1 MTLIICREIRVQVF
15 FNGSLNVLY
24 SQFQHSFTALQWGKK
39 CETEREQVFPTEPGE
54 EGGSRYFPAACGE
67 DCGGADTHT
76 AVHGEP
82 HTGTGGHDPK
92 EAASMESPQRSR
104 VLEGAVGL
112 DMKTTLE
119 QVYPEGQQPWVK
131 TQAGTG
137 RSVRWKKWQRGT
149 GMDWLQLPFSSHCT
163 AQWGYGM
170 EEVEELGKEKWSW
183 DWKKVVG
190 ESYFSVLFCL
200 CFTAFN
206 SILLIY

>member
-1 MTLIICREIRVQVF
+1 MFFKCSLFSISTFIHCSPVREEV
-15 FNGSLNVLY
+15 
-24 SQFQHSFTALQWGKK
+24 WGWEGAGIPYRAWRRRGK
-39 CETEREQVFPTEPGE
+39 QVFPCSLWRGLWW
-54 EGGSRYFPAACGE
+54 SRHSHCSPWRTPHWHRWTWPKRSCI
-67 DCGGADTHT
+67 
-76 AVHGEP
+76 HGEP
-82 HTGTGGHDPK
+82 SEEQGPGRSCGPGHENHAGAGLSWGTAALGKDP
-92 EAASMESPQRSR
+92 R
-104 VLEGAVGL
+104 
-112 DMKTTLE
+112 
-119 QVYPEGQQPWVK
+119 
-131 TQAGTG
+131 TG

-170 EEVEELGKEKWSW
+170 EEEEELGKEKWSW

>member
-39 CETEREQVFPTEPGE
+39 CEAEREQVFPTEPGE

-131 TQAGTG
+131 TQG
-137 RSVRWKKWQRGT
+137 Q
-149 GMDWLQLPFSSHCT
+149 
-163 AQWGYGM
+163 
-170 EEVEELGKEKWSW
+170 EEVW
-183 DWKKVVG
+183 DGRNGREGLEWTDCN
-190 ESYFSVLFCL
+190 SHSPP
-200 CFTAFN
+200 TA
-206 SILLIY
+206 LLNGDMGWRR